1 MMKTSAPLRLSAA
14 EALAQCTQPA
24 VRYLRV
30 EETDTQVIL
39 SGSVP
44 SYYLKQ
50 VAQET
55 VRPALGRRQL
65 LNQVRV
71 SRTEP

>member
-1 MMKTSAPLRLSAA
+1 MKTATPFRPSAA
-14 EALAQCTQPA
+14 EALAHCSQPA
-24 VRYLRV
+24 VRYLQV

-50 VAQET
+50 VAQEA
-55 VRPALGRRQL
+55 VRPVLGQRQL

-71 SRTEP
+71 SRTEA